1 MSDVL
6 GYLASALVLLAFNA
20 RDMVALRLLAIASN
34 GAFIAYAW
42 VAGLAPVLV
51 LHLLLLPM
59 NVCRLAQVRRES
71 GAACKPAVRRAPALM
86 RFRVRP

>member
-1 MSDVL
+1 MSDAL
-6 GYLASALVLLAFNA
+6 GYVASALVLLAFNA

-42 VAGLAPVLV
+42 VAELAPVLV

-59 NVCRLAQVRRES
+59 NACRLAQVRRQ
-71 GAACKPAVRRAPALM
+71 AAPRREAAVRPAPALV